1 MQVLEGK
8 EFLNAPDG
16 VEQMVLKKWQAPTW
30 RLSCRTSRE
39 WALCVGF
46 IIG

>member
-16 VEQMVLKKWQAPTW
+16 VEQMVLKKWKAPTW
-30 RLSCRTSRE
+30 RLSCRK
-39 WALCVGF
+39 WGNGLFVCFVN
-46 IIG
+46 